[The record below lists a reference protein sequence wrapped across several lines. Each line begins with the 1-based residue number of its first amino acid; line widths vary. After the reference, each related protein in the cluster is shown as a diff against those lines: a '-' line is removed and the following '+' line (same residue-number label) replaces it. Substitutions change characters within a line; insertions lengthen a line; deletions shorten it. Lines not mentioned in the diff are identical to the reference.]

1 MSDSDFIRSPSV
13 SFFSVECASVQVVW
27 WFSHGETGVLGFE
40 DKDHGGE
47 VFSSCQI
54 KGVWELHEVFTGAQ
68 VPG

>member
-1 MSDSDFIRSPSV
+1 MLQF
-13 SFFSVECASVQVVW
+13 QVVW
-27 WFSHGETGVLGFE
+27 CFSHGETGVLGFE

-54 KGVWELHEVFTGAQ
+54 KGVWELHEVFMGAQ